1 MKFQSSV
8 ALALIALTAS
18 ASAFCP
24 RKQAFNKHTT
34 LEAKKEWWSPVA
46 TAAMG
51 WALAS
56 QIASA
61 AMLSTCTPEQ
71 LSTPHVT
78 CTPTLLL
85 SVTGG
90 KVSEWFKE
98 EEKTYEKI
106 DFSMPSYDSKSIGFG
121 DGSQGQVTEKKGAS
135 TESDLQA
142 EAMKKAEAA
151 RQARLQEKREAMKA
165 REAEDRARAEAKK
178 AEAKERVSALFQ

>member
-1 MKFQSSV
+1 M
-8 ALALIALTAS
+8 ALAIIALTVS

-24 RKQAFNKHTT
+24 HQQALNRHIA
-34 LEAKKEWWSPVA
+34 LEATKEWCRPVA

-51 WALAS
+51 WTLAS

-61 AMLSTCTPEQ
+61 GMLSTCTPEQ
-71 LSTPHVT
+71 MSSPQVT
-78 CTPTLLL
+78 GTPTLLL
-85 SVTGG
+85 SVAGG

-151 RQARLQEKREAMKA
+151 RQARLQQKREMMKA

-178 AEAKERVSALFQ
+178 AEAKERVGALFQ